1 MASRRKSP
9 QRLRQSALAINRAA
23 FTLVELI
30 VVVVIAI
37 ILMAVT
43 LPTIKY
49 SIEEGKLREG
59 ARQINAFFASAKAQ
73 ATSTGRPAGVWFE
86 LERIGDPTTPLGVH
100 QCRQIYLA
108 EVPAP
113 YGGDYLNAH
122 AVVRN
127 AVGDINP
134 LDPTVA
140 AWLLD
145 FADSPGTPPDPL
157 NAPSVASMMA
167 EPGGLLKRGD
177 RFGIRFDNRGYLF
190 SGFRSTSD
198 GRCYITNNGIIPPR
212 ANGLPS
218 ATNPSAGY
226 SFQIF
231 RQPQR
236 IGQPLEL
243 PQGVVLDM
251 SYSGVSPTGYQF
263 EAARDR
269 VLVMFSP
276 IGGVASV
283 SFVHQQNLNVVEDT
297 DSSKLFLLIGRT
309 GNMETGPAFTNVA
322 ASNLVN
328 GANLWISVSR
338 RTGSVAT
345 VQNAPD
351 LNPQSYN
358 PPQPFPPTNLQQR
371 QNFLARAREFAA
383 KGDVKGGQ

>member
-9 QRLRQSALAINRAA
+9 QRLRQSVLAINRAA

-100 QCRQIYLA
+100 QCTQIYLA

-127 AVGDINP
+127 AIGDTNP
-134 LDPTVA
+134 LDPTVS

-145 FADSPGTPPDPL
+145 FADSPGTPPEPL

-167 EPGGLLKRGD
+167 DPGGLLKRGD
-177 RFGIRFDNRGYLF
+177 RFGIRFDNKGYLF

-212 ANGLPS
+212 ANGFPS

-283 SFVHQQNLNVVEDT
+283 SFVHQQTGSVVEDT
-297 DSSKLFLLIGRT
+297 ESSKLFLLVGRT
-309 GNMETGPAFTNVA
+309 ANMETGPAFTNVA

-345 VQNAPD
+345 VENAPD

-358 PPQPFPPTNLQQR
+358 PPQPFPPTTLQQR